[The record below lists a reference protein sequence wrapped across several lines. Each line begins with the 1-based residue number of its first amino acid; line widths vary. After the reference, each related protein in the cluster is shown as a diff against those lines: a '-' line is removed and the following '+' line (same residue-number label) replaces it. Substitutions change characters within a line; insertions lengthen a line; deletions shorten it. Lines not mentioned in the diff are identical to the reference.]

1 MSTGKPQTPDVR
13 RRALLIAVSVMLMTL
28 IAVYS
33 AFTDNI
39 AGSWAALDLIRAAAL
54 LFLVLVL
61 STRSTTSFTMN
72 RRDPV
77 LDDELSR
84 ANRAS
89 AARYGFWSLMLGLL
103 LSFVINLWIQVELT
117 QAAPVLMALG
127 AAGATLRFVVLE
139 HAGDA

>member
-39 AGSWAALDLIRAAAL
+39 PGSWAALDLIRTAAL

-103 LSFVINLWIQVELT
+103 LSFVINLWIPVELT